1 MYITKEWNKRYSKK
15 IYQQDMLITKDN
27 RLKKLMQ
34 ELKIGQNISLIES
47 SLENINVLFY
57 WNFIGCKSKRSW
69 W

>member
-1 MYITKEWNKRYSKK
+1 
-15 IYQQDMLITKDN
+15 MLITKDN

-57 WNFIGCKSKRSW
+57 
-69 W
+69 